1 MSCDLHILV
10 HEAAESVTSQR
21 PDSCS
26 GASSHEAHWNG
37 AGQPAE
43 PAGEGFPA
51 STSSVDPLTG
61 TERVMPADSSTAAIR
76 RRGEDG
82 ASPNGQRLPSRG
94 TPSTAPGRVRP
105 DRRECVTSAMRPGVC
120 VAEVSR
126 LLRMR
131 RQVVGDGDR

>member
-1 MSCDLHILV
+1 MIGVLRPRDLHLLV

-37 AGQPAE
+37 AGQPVE

-61 TERVMPADSSTAAIR
+61 TERVKPADSSTAAIR
-76 RRGEDG
+76 RCGEDG
-82 ASPNGQRLPSRG
+82 AGPNGQRLPSRG
-94 TPSTAPGRVRP
+94 TPSTAPG
-105 DRRECVTSAMRPGVC
+105 
-120 VAEVSR
+120 
-126 LLRMR
+126 
-131 RQVVGDGDR
+131 